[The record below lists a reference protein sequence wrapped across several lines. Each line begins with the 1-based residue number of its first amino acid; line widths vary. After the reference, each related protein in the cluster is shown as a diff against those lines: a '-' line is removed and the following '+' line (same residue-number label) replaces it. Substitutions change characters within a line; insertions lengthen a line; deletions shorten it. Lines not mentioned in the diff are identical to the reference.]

1 MQFNEDIHTKDFLLN
16 NVDVLVD
23 LAKTSKEFALSS
35 IATDISL
42 LSIQD
47 ITDGQGATI
56 AHMLAKFHPEW
67 VTTSSSQKIDVLQ
80 ISDDYGWSVAHHLAE
95 HQSSWVQTEAASN
108 GMMMNIID
116 DYGWSVAHAL
126 AKFQKDWLKTASSE
140 DHSILLMQDDDGV
153 SVAHLL
159 AEFQPKWLESEA
171 CKNHQILQFQDHLG
185 SSVARTLVIHQPDW
199 IQSVEAKN
207 PVILKTIALTLV
219 LQNPDVLEHEGI
231 FHKDILTL
239 EANEKIL
246 AEYLVDKYEQSH
258 GMKIQ
263 DIAMKLI
270 TQGAA
275 YKHSEFMDSSI
286 GLDILKQ
293 ASTLIDDSFSPL
305 VAYKHAQA
313 LYSSCYY
320 ATEHAKKV
328 DSEVCP
334 AELWQNILKEAEDI
348 IQNLHKSHPELEDA
362 EYHVDLLCEPANQY
376 IRHHQAASNFKGL
389 NIEDL
394 NKTEPESA
402 AAIGNKLS

>member
-1 MQFNEDIHTKDFLLN
+1 MQFNEDIHTKDYLLN
-16 NVDVLVD
+16 NVEVLVD
-23 LAKTSKEFALSS
+23 LAKTSKDFALSS
-35 IATDISL
+35 IATDISIL
-42 LSIQD
+42 KIQD
-47 ITDGQGATI
+47 ITEGQGATI

-67 VTTSSSQKIDVLQ
+67 VTTSSSQNIIVLQ

-95 HQSSWVQTEAASN
+95 HQSSWVQTEAARN
-108 GMMMNIID
+108 TLMMSIID

-171 CKNHQILQFQDHLG
+171 CKNQQILQFQDHSG
-185 SSVARTLVIHQPDW
+185 NSVASTLVVHQPDW
-199 IQSVEAKN
+199 IHSEEAKN
-207 PVILKTIALTLV
+207 PIILKTIALTLA
-219 LQNPDVLEHEGI
+219 LRHPDALEHEGI

-239 EANEKIL
+239 ETNEKIL
-246 AEYLVDKYEQSH
+246 AEYIVEKYEQSH
-258 GMKIQ
+258 GIKTQ

-293 ASTLIDDSFSPL
+293 ASALIDDSLSPL

-313 LYSSCYY
+313 LYATCFY
-320 ATEHAKKV
+320 ATEHAKKK
-328 DSEVCP
+328 DSEACP
-334 AELWQNILKEAEDI
+334 AVLWQNILKEAEGI
-348 IQNLHKSHPELEDA
+348 IQNLHKKHPELGDA
-362 EYHVDLLCEPANQY
+362 EFHVDLLCEPANQY
-376 IRHHQAASNFKGL
+376 IRHHQASENFKGL

-394 NKTEPESA
+394 IESEP
-402 AAIGNKLS
+402 AIGNKLC